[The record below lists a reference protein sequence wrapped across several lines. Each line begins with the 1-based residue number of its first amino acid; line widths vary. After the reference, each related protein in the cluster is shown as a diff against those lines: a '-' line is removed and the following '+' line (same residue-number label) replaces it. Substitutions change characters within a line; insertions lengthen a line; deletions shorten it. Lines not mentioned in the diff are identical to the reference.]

1 MEVNDII
8 PLGSVVELKNFK
20 DYIML
25 VGIEQIAD
33 GIKYDYSGC
42 IHPYGFLG
50 LDKLIFFNAD
60 QIEKVIFKGCFDDE
74 VKDFYEDIIWKRQN
88 EEGK

>member
-25 VGIEQIAD
+25 VGIEQI
-33 GIKYDYSGC
+33 K
-42 IHPYGFLG
+42 
-50 LDKLIFFNAD
+50 
-60 QIEKVIFKGCFDDE
+60 KVIIKGCFDDE
-74 VKDFYEDIIWKRQN
+74 VKDFYEDTIWKRQN